1 MFFQQAVLLLL
12 FLVGGFIATYFL
24 IPPVI
29 NVVRIKKLYEKRNE
43 RSSHHLPTPSF
54 GGVAIYLPML
64 LALVF
69 SAHLFAGLTATYII
83 GGVSIL
89 FFVGLKDDLTGIKP
103 SNKLIAQ
110 LLAAALVFLSPSFQI
125 SNLHGW
131 LGLQQLHPLLL
142 FPLAF
147 VVVAFFVN
155 AFNLIDG
162 IDGLSGG
169 LGVFFSL
176 GFTFFFYQLS
186 DWLMVAMNL
195 AVIGSLFA
203 FLRFN
208 LSFHRK
214 IFLGDTG
221 SLLLG
226 FFYVLCVLM
235 LMSREESVLFGLP
248 AQNVPY
254 VLIGLLFVPVVDSLR
269 VFFVRIKEKRSP
281 FSADRNHI
289 HHVILD
295 QFSLS
300 HGQTSLLLVCFNALV
315 FLSLLGAA
323 RFLQQSILALLL
335 LLLILGTTIF
345 LTRMRKK
352 RDSSL

>member
-1 MFFQQAVLLLL
+1 MFFQQAVLFLL

-69 SAHLFAGLTATYII
+69 SAHLFADLTATYII

-131 LGLQQLHPLLL
+131 LGLQQLHSLLL

-169 LGVFFSL
+169 LGVF
-176 GFTFFFYQLS
+176 
-186 DWLMVAMNL
+186 
-195 AVIGSLFA
+195 
-203 FLRFN
+203 
-208 LSFHRK
+208 
-214 IFLGDTG
+214 
-221 SLLLG
+221 
-226 FFYVLCVLM
+226 
-235 LMSREESVLFGLP
+235 
-248 AQNVPY
+248 
-254 VLIGLLFVPVVDSLR
+254 
-269 VFFVRIKEKRSP
+269 
-281 FSADRNHI
+281 
-289 HHVILD
+289 
-295 QFSLS
+295 
-300 HGQTSLLLVCFNALV
+300 LV
-315 FLSLLGAA
+315 
-323 RFLQQSILALLL
+323 
-335 LLLILGTTIF
+335 
-345 LTRMRKK
+345 
-352 RDSSL
+352 